1 MHLYIMIAVF
11 IAAMLVSAKFKNIN
25 IISYVNIGALSL
37 LLIIIFI
44 KTIEIVTNGPLY
56 YFGNV
61 VYIDS
66 LSQIQ
71 LIIVASV
78 SFLTALYSHKYILGE
93 YEEKL
98 ISLNKARVYF
108 LSFQIFVSSMIF
120 ICISNNIMGMWIG
133 LEATTL
139 STAFLIG
146 FNNSKLSLEAAWKY
160 IIICSVGLVIGLIGI
175 ILFIYSMNAEINT
188 SMLQWTYLQNWNGG
202 FDKQILIAAF
212 TFIFIGIGTKAGI
225 APMHTW
231 LSDGHSEAP
240 SPISAMMSGILI
252 NLALYVIVR
261 FYIIIRM
268 VNGIENIR
276 YLFIVFGCISLIIST
291 FSILKQTN
299 YKRLLAFSSVEN
311 IGIMSLGFGFG
322 GLLGVYGSLL
332 HSIVHAYGK
341 SLLFLVSGNI
351 LNAYKTKRIGNI
363 KGLIKT
369 MPYNSV
375 FLIIGILVIT
385 GTPPAASFFSELK
398 ILQSGFNNGNYV
410 SVAILAVCL
419 IIAFAGFIVPFIK
432 MIFSYDSTEYQR
444 NDKDKENMLPLI
456 IAVAFIII
464 ISCTFNNLL
473 NPLLNDAANIV
484 CGLEVRQ

>member
-1 MHLYIMIAVF
+1 MYLYMMIAIF
-11 IAAMLVSAKFKNIN
+11 IITVSISMSAKDIDKISFANIFG
-25 IISYVNIGALSL
+25 I
-37 LLIIIFI
+37 LLILILTFI
-44 KTIEIVTNGPLY
+44 KTFDVVREGVIY
-56 YFGNV
+56 YFGNI

-71 LIIVASV
+71 LIIVVSV
-78 SFLTALYSHKYILGE
+78 SLLAVIYSYKYIKGE
-93 YEEKL
+93 YEENI
-98 ISLNKARVYF
+98 ISLKKAQIYY
-108 LSFQIFVSSMIF
+108 LLFQVFVFSMIF
-120 ICISNNIMGMWIG
+120 LCVSNNIMGMWIG

-139 STAFLIG
+139 ATAFLIG

-160 IIICSVGLVIGLIGI
+160 IIICSIGLVIGLIGI
-175 ILFIYSMNAEINT
+175 ILFIYSMNTEINT
-188 SMLQWTYLQNWNGG
+188 SMLQWTYLLNWNKD
-202 FDKQILIAAF
+202 FDKEILTIAF

-261 FYIIIRM
+261 FYIIIRL
-268 VNGIENIR
+268 VSGIENIR

-291 FSILKQTN
+291 FSIMKQTN

-322 GLLGVYGSLL
+322 GPLGVYGSLL
-332 HSIVHAYGK
+332 HSMVHAYGK

-351 LNAYKTKRIGNI
+351 LNAYKTKRISNI
-363 KGLIKT
+363 KCLIKT

-385 GTPPAASFFSELK
+385 GTPPAASFFSELM
-398 ILQSGFNNGNYV
+398 ILQNGFNNGEYI
-410 SVAILAVCL
+410 SVAILL
-419 IIAFAGFIVPFIK
+419 LSLLIAFVGFIVPFVR
-432 MIFSYDSTEYQR
+432 MIFSDDGMEYER
-444 NDKDKENMLPLI
+444 LEKDRDNILPLV

-464 ISCTFNNLL
+464 VSCTFNNLM
-473 NPLLNDAANIV
+473 NPLIKSAVRVV
-484 CGLEVRQ
+484 CG

>member
-1 MHLYIMIAVF
+1 MYLYMMIAIF
-11 IAAMLVSAKFKNIN
+11 IITVSISMSVKDIDKISFANIFG
-25 IISYVNIGALSL
+25 I
-37 LLIIIFI
+37 LLILILTFI
-44 KTIEIVTNGPLY
+44 KTFDVVREGVIY
-56 YFGNV
+56 YFGNI

-71 LIIVASV
+71 LIIVVSV
-78 SFLTALYSHKYILGE
+78 SLLAVIYSYKYIKGE
-93 YEEKL
+93 YEENI
-98 ISLNKARVYF
+98 ISLKKAQIYY
-108 LSFQIFVSSMIF
+108 LLFQVFVFSMIF
-120 ICISNNIMGMWIG
+120 LCVSNNIMGMWIG

-139 STAFLIG
+139 ATAFLIG

-160 IIICSVGLVIGLIGI
+160 IIICSIGLVIGLIGI
-175 ILFIYSMNAEINT
+175 ILFIYSMNTEINT
-188 SMLQWTYLQNWNGG
+188 SMLQWTYLLNWNKD
-202 FDKQILIAAF
+202 FDKEILTIAF

-261 FYIIIRM
+261 FYIIIRL
-268 VNGIENIR
+268 VSGIENIR

-291 FSILKQTN
+291 FSIMKQTN

-322 GLLGVYGSLL
+322 GPLGVYGSLL
-332 HSIVHAYGK
+332 HSMVHAYGK

-351 LNAYKTKRIGNI
+351 LNAYKTKRISNI
-363 KGLIKT
+363 KCLIKT

-385 GTPPAASFFSELK
+385 GTPPAASFFSELM
-398 ILQSGFNNGNYV
+398 ILQNGFNNGEYI
-410 SVAILAVCL
+410 SVAILL
-419 IIAFAGFIVPFIK
+419 LSLLIAFVGFIVPFVR
-432 MIFSYDSTEYQR
+432 MIFSDDGMEYQR
-444 NDKDKENMLPLI
+444 LEKDRDNILPLV

-464 ISCTFNNLL
+464 VSCTFNNLM
-473 NPLLNDAANIV
+473 NPLIKSAVRVV
-484 CGLEVRQ
+484 CG

>member
-1 MHLYIMIAVF
+1 MYIYLMIAVF
-11 IAAMLVSAKFKNIN
+11 VTAISVSLISNNIN
-25 IISYVNIGALSL
+25 TISFVNISGMIFLVIL
-37 LLIIIFI
+37 TFLIGMN
-44 KTIEIVTNGPLY
+44 IVQNDHIY
-56 YFGNV
+56 YFGSA

-71 LIIVASV
+71 LIIITTV
-78 SFLTALYSHKYILGE
+78 SFITAIYSHKYIGNE
-93 YEEKL
+93 YMEKI
-98 ISLNKARVYF
+98 ISLKKAKGYF
-108 LSFQIFVSSMIF
+108 ILFQVFVLSMIF
-120 ICISNNIMGMWIG
+120 LCVSNNIMGMWIG

-146 FNNSKLSLEAAWKY
+146 FNTSKLSLEAAWKY
-160 IIICSVGLVIGLIGI
+160 IIICSVGLAIGLIGI
-175 ILFIYSMNAEINT
+175 ILFIYSLNAEVNT
-188 SMLQWTYLQNWNGG
+188 PMLQWTYLLNRDNV
-202 FDKQILIAAF
+202 FNRNILMIAF
-212 TFIFIGIGTKAGI
+212 TFIFVGIGTKAGI

-252 NLALYVIVR
+252 NLALYVIIR
-261 FYIIIRM
+261 FYIIVRL
-268 VNGIENIR
+268 VNGTQNIR
-276 YLFIVFGCISLIIST
+276 YLFIIFGCISLIIST

-311 IGIMSLGFGFG
+311 IGIMCLGFGFG
-322 GLLGVYGSLL
+322 GTIGVFGSLL

-363 KGLIKT
+363 NYLIKT

-385 GTPPAASFFSELK
+385 GTPPFASFFSEFK
-398 ILQSGFNNGNYV
+398 IMQNGFNSGNYISV
-410 SVAILAVCL
+410 SILAFSL
-419 IIAFAGFIVPFIK
+419 LIAFAGFLIPFIK
-432 MIFSYDSTEYQR
+432 MIFKGENAEYKR
-444 NDKDKENMLPLI
+444 MEKDKENILPLI
-456 IAVAFIII
+456 IACAFILF

-473 NPLLNDAANIV
+473 YPLINKAVIII
-484 CGLEVRQ
+484 CG